1 MKCQSAWISI
11 VKICFSLTSGSCT
24 TKETTTREQTNKQTK
39 DDSILYHIVEQFF
52 SGSRKLTY
60 VCFSFHF
67 SELDKWVNYLLRLEH
82 SEQICCRKHHTLH

>member
-1 MKCQSAWISI
+1 MPISLDLYRQNL
-11 VKICFSLTSGSCT
+11 FFTNLRQLHYE
-24 TKETTTREQTNKQTK
+24 ETTTREQTNKQTK

-52 SGSRKLTY
+52 SGSRKLIY